1 MSGDAGYKPG
11 MTESTSPLGA
21 GAAENTISA
30 DVPESMHGCRL
41 DQALELLLP
50 GEGLR
55 ARKRAWE
62 RCRVLVDGRERPK
75 GYRVQAGQVLA
86 LEPRDAARQDSA
98 VQIPEGMRVVGQ
110 STGAMAALFKPAGV
124 HSEDI
129 SGRPGLTAQACLPL
143 FWPGRFAQLVNRLDQ
158 PTSGLLLVAL
168 APETAKAYRA
178 LEDAGRVEKA
188 YVALVRG
195 RVERPFTMRRAIDAA
210 DRKRVRVLDADIG
223 DFLRHTRV
231 EPLREVPDLGATVV
245 RALIA
250 KGARHQIRAHLAAAG
265 APIVGD
271 ELYGAGA
278 EEGGLY
284 LHHFRVT
291 LPDFQAAA
299 PPAWPQW
306 GRWGIPKASI

>member
-1 MSGDAGYKPG
+1 MRRNAGYKPG
-11 MTESTSPLGA
+11 MTDSISPRGA
-21 GAAENTISA
+21 DAAPIISGAT
-30 DVPESMHGCRL
+30 VPESMHGHRL

-62 RCRVLVDGRERPK
+62 RCRVLVDGSERPK
-75 GYRVQAGQVLA
+75 GYRVQTGQVLA
-86 LEPRDAARQDSA
+86 LEPRDPAGSDAPVR
-98 VQIPEGMRVVGQ
+98 IPEGMRVVGQ

-124 HSEDI
+124 HSEAI
-129 SGRPGLTAQACLPL
+129 AGRPGLTAQACLPL

-168 APETAKAYRA
+168 APEMAAAYRT

-195 RVERPFTMRRAIDAA
+195 RVKLPFAVRRAIDAA
-210 DRKRVRVLDADIG
+210 DRKRVRVLDEETG
-223 DFLRHTRV
+223 DVLRHTRV
-231 EPLREVPDLGATVV
+231 EPLLELPDMGATVV

-250 KGARHQIRAHLAAAG
+250 KGGRHQIRAHLAAAG

-271 ELYGAGA
+271 ELYGAQG
-278 EEGGLY
+278 ERGGLR
-284 LHHFRVT
+284 LHHFRVSM
-291 LPDFQAAA
+291 PDFQAAA
-299 PPAWPQW
+299 PPTWPEWAQ
-306 GRWGIPKASI
+306 WGIPKASI

>member
-1 MSGDAGYKPG
+1 MCVDAGYKPG
-11 MTESTSPLGA
+11 MTDTTSPRNVD
-21 GAAENTISA
+21 GAATAVAS
-30 DVPESMHGCRL
+30 VPESMQGCRL

-62 RCRVLVDGRERPK
+62 CCRVLVDGRERPK

-86 LEPRDAARQDSA
+86 LEPRDPAATDSAAR
-98 VQIPEGMRVVGQ
+98 IPEGMRVVGQ
-110 STGAMAALFKPAGV
+110 STGFMAALFKPAGV
-124 HSEDI
+124 HSESI
-129 SGRPGLTAQACLPL
+129 AGRPGLTAQACLPL
-143 FWPGRFAQLVNRLDQ
+143 FWPDRFARLVNRLDQ

-168 APETAKAYRA
+168 APDAAAAYRS

-195 RVERPFTMRRAIDAA
+195 RVERPFTVCRAIDAD
-210 DRKRVRVLDADIG
+210 DRKLVRVLDAETD
-223 DFLRHTRV
+223 DVLRHTRV
-231 EPLREVPDLGATVV
+231 EPLLAVPDADATVV
-245 RALIA
+245 RARIA

-271 ELYGAGA
+271 DLYGAG
-278 EEGGLY
+278 EQRGGLY
-284 LHHFRVT
+284 LHHFRVS

-306 GRWGIPKASI
+306 DGWGIPKASI